1 GMHPVLLLLDGVPVL
16 LVERRALFGAGG
28 AVAGVSLAGRQPRR
42 EDRRPAR
49 RARGPVPPLSLPHD
63 HELHPH
69 LPEKPEP
76 GQGDRRNQED
86 AGAAALA
93 FAASQPL
100 SPGLR
105 PGGAAGQPGVSRI
118 PTFTEN
124 APWPDLIRPPR
135 PFSASKRRGRP
146 RQARPRGA
154 FGDQRFTADTRIK
167 SGHDDIGM
175 PRSPVSAGRE
185 RRAAADTIAKSA

>member
-76 GQGDRRNQED
+76 GESDRRDQED
-86 AGAAALA
+86 DGAAAV
-93 FAASQPL
+93 
-100 SPGLR
+100 GLLGSTATR
-105 PGGAAGQPGVSRI
+105 PS
-118 PTFTEN
+118 T
-124 APWPDLIRPPR
+124 RPPR
-135 PFSASKRRGRP
+135 GLLALK
-146 RQARPRGA
+146 A
-154 FGDQRFTADTRIK
+154 
-167 SGHDDIGM
+167 
-175 PRSPVSAGRE
+175 
-185 RRAAADTIAKSA
+185 